1 LNSFKTEYGFFDRF
15 WALLILIDYKA
26 LLMSSSPSEKIE
38 IRIFQ
43 ICVCVCREGGGRC
56 HLFLYVCV
64 CVCLWV
70 SGWEGYVGV
79 LNKVYGVV
87 CMGMS

>member
-1 LNSFKTEYGFFDRF
+1 
-15 WALLILIDYKA
+15 
-26 LLMSSSPSEKIE
+26 
-38 IRIFQ
+38 
-43 ICVCVCREGGGRC
+43 VCREGGGRC

-87 CMGMS
+87 CMCMS